1 MNDSDLGGQM
11 RIFKITLVTVVALV
25 AAAALALGVVN
36 NITLTHKITALHR
49 TVAAQQVQL
58 GAADHQLS
66 SDGVTLSSLQ
76 PLEQYANGDWYSV
89 QGTDAFGNY
98 NGQTY
103 YMPATTV
110 QP

>member
-1 MNDSDLGGQM
+1 M
-11 RIFKITLVTVVALV
+11 RVFKITLITVLALV
-25 AAAALALGVVN
+25 AAAALVLGVVN
-36 NITLTHKITALHR
+36 NITLNHKITALHR

-58 GAADHQLS
+58 GAADHQLGI
-66 SDGVTLSSLQ
+66 DGATLSLLQ
-76 PLEQYANGDWYSV
+76 PLEQYANGDWYSM

-98 NGQTY
+98 DGQTY